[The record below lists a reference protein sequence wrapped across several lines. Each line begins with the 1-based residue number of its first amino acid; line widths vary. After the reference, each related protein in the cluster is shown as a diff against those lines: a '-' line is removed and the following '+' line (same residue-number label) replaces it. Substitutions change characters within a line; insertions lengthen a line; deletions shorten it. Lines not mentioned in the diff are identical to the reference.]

1 VLAAYSPDKD
11 LLTIFSLGSAAK
23 DFMGSPLL
31 MWMLFFHLLAGIL
44 TGSLFGVQTLLMV
57 VLLVPIEAV
66 CGLIG
71 GVSMSLGDW
80 VGVGIVLQL
89 GYLGGGFLRT
99 VLERFTVGVKLHPGS
114 RTQN

>member
-1 VLAAYSPDKD
+1 
-11 LLTIFSLGSAAK
+11 
-23 DFMGSPLL
+23 
-31 MWMLFFHLLAGIL
+31 MWVLFFHLLAGIL
-44 TGSLFGVQTLLMV
+44 TGSLFGIQTLLMV